1 MTEEGEVVV
10 FEGGETYVLAT
21 RPPLRDLD
29 DMAGDAQ
36 VRSPMPGKVV
46 AVGISVGD
54 AVVRGQPLL
63 TLEAMKMEH
72 ALTAPFDGE
81 VEALNVSVGD
91 QVSEGVTLARL
102 K

>member
-1 MTEEGEVVV
+1 
-10 FEGGETYVLAT
+10 
-21 RPPLRDLD
+21 
-29 DMAGDAQ
+29 
-36 VRSPMPGKVV
+36 MPGKVV
-46 AVGISVGD
+46 AVAVAVGD
-54 AVVRGQPLL
+54 TVVRGQPLL

-102 K
+102 KASA